1 MRDDQNWADA
11 FRHLDLSSAHESR
24 MDMTREPFLIPLSQ
38 NMTIEMPDD
47 TVDE

>member
-1 MRDDQNWADA
+1 MTRNGLTPFDTWK
-11 FRHLDLSSAHESR
+11 LSSAHESR

-38 NMTIEMPDD
+38 NVTIEMPDD